1 MTIKRASIY
10 QSEMRT
16 KFNDTYLNVGK
27 GRGIRKAN
35 IFTLALIFS
44 NIIFLLTAWEFHT
57 MITLTSLSSQVYP
70 STLRPPPPKKY
81 TKYNLCCPYTH

>member
-27 GRGIRKAN
+27 GGGIRKAN

-70 STLRPPPPKKY
+70 STLRPPPQKY